1 MKSNLKN
8 WELLKMLEEASA
20 GGMTLSAPHVWK
32 AYYGT
37 FCKHLAKLTDSPCT
51 PGLMRELSHL
61 RVELASYAELLKHI
75 ACGECATTY
84 CNKALHLVD
93 CELHILELR
102 IEHPAFS
109 GLPEVAPV
117 SPLYLDKDY
126 CATDL
131 VELITPL
138 YELGFLTTA
147 SGSPAKL
154 KTIVRAFETTFNVRM
169 PNYDV
174 LRHAAINRKL
184 RLTPLLDRMR
194 EVMLRLSQE

>member
-8 WELLKMLEEASA
+8 WELLKRLEEASA

-61 RVELASYAELLKHI
+61 RVELASYAELLEHI

-93 CELHILELR
+93 C
-102 IEHPAFS
+102 
-109 GLPEVAPV
+109 
-117 SPLYLDKDY
+117 
-126 CATDL
+126 
-131 VELITPL
+131 
-138 YELGFLTTA
+138 
-147 SGSPAKL
+147 
-154 KTIVRAFETTFNVRM
+154 
-169 PNYDV
+169 
-174 LRHAAINRKL
+174 
-184 RLTPLLDRMR
+184 
-194 EVMLRLSQE
+194 